1 MTRSEQILRVIL
13 KSGAYEVELQRADR
27 CQHRPVSSGL
37 DANAQALGRIP
48 LFEGLPTKEIQ
59 ALAQQSRSRRYAAK
73 ESILTQDDA
82 TRDVFFIIGG
92 RVRVSA
98 FSASGR
104 EVSYRDLSAGRMF
117 GELAAIDGQT
127 RSATVIALED
137 TSVVQLSA
145 SAFCTVLE
153 RHPQVANAMLCR
165 LTGLVRALSD
175 RVFEFGT
182 LDVRHRIHAEL
193 LRLARDE
200 GIRKDGRVMI
210 ARSPKHSELASR
222 VSTHREA
229 ITREMRALARAKI
242 IERAG
247 GALIIRDI
255 ERLASLLADGMDE

>member
-1 MTRSEQILRVIL
+1 
-13 KSGAYEVELQRADR
+13 VELQRADR
-27 CQHRPVSSGL
+27 CQRRPVSSGL
-37 DANAQALGRIP
+37 DSDAQALGRIP
-48 LFEGLPTKEIQ
+48 LFQGLPTKEIE

-73 ESILTQDDA
+73 ESILRQDDP

-104 EVSYRDLSAGRMF
+104 EVSYRDLGAGQMF
-117 GELAAIDGQT
+117 GELAAIDGQR

-137 TSVVQLSA
+137 TAVVRLSA
-145 SAFCTVLE
+145 SAFCAIVE
-153 RHPQVANAMLCR
+153 RHAQVANAVLRR

-175 RVFEFGT
+175 RVFEFGA

-200 GIRKDGRVMI
+200 GIRKDGRIVI
-210 ARSPKHSELASR
+210 ARSPKHFELASR

-229 ITREMRALARAKI
+229 ITREMSALTRAKI

-247 GALIIRDI
+247 DALIIRDI
-255 ERLASLLADGMDE
+255 ERLASLLAEGMDD